1 MVLYDSFYSL
11 HHVILHERYIACRYC
26 WIKWPVDPMVEK
38 PQIAILINGLWA
50 LFQPMILR
58 RTFETS
64 RRSAA
69 GVGQNW
75 GVLTL
80 VGQNWGVLTLV
91 GQNWGV

>member
-1 MVLYDSFYSL
+1 MDCEHCSYFLTNFFL
-11 HHVILHERYIACRYC
+11 LE
-26 WIKWPVDPMVEK
+26 VESK
-38 PQIAILINGLWA
+38 
-50 LFQPMILR
+50 
-58 RTFETS
+58 
-64 RRSAA
+64 